1 MDQKSK
7 ILSAII
13 ALAVLASV
21 GTAFYKTIIKKDFQ
35 IIESES
41 EEATDV
47 EDTVV
52 LEEATGLPGEEEQ
65 EASE

>member
-7 ILSAII
+7 TLTIII
-13 ALAVLASV
+13 ALAILASI

-41 EEATDV
+41 EEVV
-47 EDTVV
+47 EIENAAV
-52 LEEATGLPGEEEQ
+52 LEVETEPLGGEGQ
-65 EASE
+65 EAGE